1 MPFKI
6 CPILHVIKIHT
17 LAALGAMASRKNV
30 ADQNCSVFLFLVWGW
45 GKRGDKLMCR
55 VLVFSTFFTISSFTV
70 ATFRAD

>member
-30 ADQNCSVFLFLVWGW
+30 AD
-45 GKRGDKLMCR
+45 
-55 VLVFSTFFTISSFTV
+55 
-70 ATFRAD
+70 